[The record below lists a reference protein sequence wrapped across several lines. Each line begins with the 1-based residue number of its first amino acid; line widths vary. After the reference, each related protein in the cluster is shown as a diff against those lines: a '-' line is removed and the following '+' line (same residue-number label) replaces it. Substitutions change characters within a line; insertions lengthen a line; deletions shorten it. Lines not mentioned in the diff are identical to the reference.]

1 MTSGVAL
8 KRETI
13 ESMLKEIG
21 RRPGSLEGGD
31 LAGGMKEGGPVSE
44 DREGYALAA
53 GLALGLV
60 SLGKGRTAI
69 GLSDLQVEDRLR

>member
-1 MTSGVAL
+1 MVPH
-8 KRETI
+8 RETI
-13 ESMLKEIG
+13 ETMLNEIG

-31 LAGGMKEGGPVSE
+31 LTGGLKEGAPYSE

-53 GLALGLV
+53 GFALGLV

-69 GLSDLQVEDRLR
+69 GLSDLHVEDRLR